1 MSYGVNRAKKR
12 TTRRRPSRGA
22 SAGRARAAGKSKR
35 RGTSTKRATSAR
47 RAASGRTRRKAPRRT
62 AARAASGRKRTTKSA
77 RKPRAKKAKLYTRYD
92 PETGAKVRVYADSFE
107 YANWL
112 SRKPSKKRTARAA
125 LLADPL
131 GTTATAAQKAAIRAG
146 ERIAEHTATRV
157 LRTYAKPLVG
167 AALGAA
173 AELGGATLVAA
184 VLPVA
189 AALGG
194 ALLAFSSRPGA
205 EENQLSV
212 QFVQAQNKLIQE
224 SGGKTWMDVPE
235 SARTRLLNDYKAGL
249 QRIAQVRAATTVQYS
264 NRYRK
269 G

>member
-1 MSYGVNRAKKR
+1 MAKGGSG
-12 TTRRRPSRGA
+12 RRR
-22 SAGRARAAGKSKR
+22 
-35 RGTSTKRATSAR
+35 STR
-47 RAASGRTRRKAPRRT
+47 
-62 AARAASGRKRTTKSA
+62 SA

-167 AALGAA
+167 AALEGAA
-173 AELGGATLVAA
+173 ALGGATLVAA
-184 VLPVA
+184 TLPVA
-189 AALGG
+189 AALGA
-194 ALLAFSSRPGA
+194 ALLAFSSKPGV

-212 QFVQAQNKLIQE
+212 QFVAAQNKLIQE

-235 SARTRLLNDYKAGL
+235 SARTRLLSDYKAGL
-249 QRIAQVRAATTVQYS
+249 TRIAQVRAATTPS
-264 NRYRK
+264 AINRWRK
-269 G
+269 